1 MKKVLKCLW
10 VMDDVDLGLLIPA
23 TLPFAILEVIIV
35 VMVVEVGLG
44 HKRPATLPLEIMT
57 FTFLVLM
64 VDVELSLKRPA
75 NFPLKHLIL
84 KGEVDIGLIPAI
96 LSCVSKEVVVDFW
109 ASHFLLVM

>member
-1 MKKVLKCLW
+1 M
-10 VMDDVDLGLLIPA
+10 
-23 TLPFAILEVIIV
+23 
-35 VMVVEVGLG
+35 
-44 HKRPATLPLEIMT
+44 
-57 FTFLVLM
+57 LM

-75 NFPLKHLIL
+75 NFPLKHLIF